1 LFGVENDADWAYE
14 IEYGETR
21 ANAKQFRGQ
30 LGGRA
35 VKHLAEIVASG
46 MLAAVF
52 LATLAWAGPRTGDAW
67 SYSSPP
73 PGGNEKNAS
82 PANFAG
88 KLPIHELNEE
98 EAILHALNRLGFGAR
113 PGLVEQ
119 IEKTGLENWI
129 QAQLHPENIGDPMV
143 DAHLAQLPA
152 LPLNAAALLDQY
164 PPQDIAAKR
173 LGMKVEDYQKH
184 LQDLAKQLGGI
195 NSLPFKD
202 PNEIVNDVMQAKMIR
217 AVYSERQLAE
227 QLSDFWFNHFNIFI
241 YKDTDRWYL
250 IPYERDA
257 IRPHVLGKF
266 RDLLEATAKS
276 PAMLFYLDNS
286 SSADPHAFDRLR
298 QHPVHARPGEKLP
311 PLGGKRGLNENY
323 GRELMELH
331 TLGVDGGY
339 KQEDVIAVARA
350 FTGWTIESPRENPVF
365 YFDER
370 IHDPDPKRVLGKN
383 IKAGGIK
390 DGEQVLGLL
399 VKNKHT
405 ARHISQQLA
414 EHFVSDDPPPALV
427 ARMAKTFE
435 KSKGDIRAVMTT
447 MIYSPEFWSRAAF
460 RAKVKTPFELVAS
473 TARALGADVDQPLQ
487 LAQWVSRI
495 GEPLYQCLT
504 PNGYS
509 DKAAAWVSTGA
520 LLNRVNF
527 AVALTSNKVRG
538 AQVDINSLVGTDV
551 GSNPQLALNRIEG
564 EFLAGQVSDSTRETL
579 EKEMTEPRILGAKL
593 DDPVTQV
600 NVNLITGLVLG
611 SPEFQKR

>member
-1 LFGVENDADWAYE
+1 MKRWAQ
-14 IEYGETR
+14 IAG
-21 ANAKQFRGQ
+21 AGLLIA
-30 LGGRA
+30 
-35 VKHLAEIVASG
+35 IS
-46 MLAAVF
+46 
-52 LATLAWAGPRTGDAW
+52 LATLAGAGPRRGGADLYTSPLAPSGGDKG
-67 SYSSPP
+67 S
-73 PGGNEKNAS
+73 GHV
-82 PANFAG
+82 NFAG
-88 KLPIHELNEE
+88 KLPIRDLNEE
-98 EAILHALNRLGFGAR
+98 EAVLHALNRLGFGPR
-113 PGLVEQ
+113 PGQVEQ
-119 IEKTGLENWI
+119 IENTGLENWI
-129 QAQLHPENIGDPMV
+129 QAQLHPETIRDPVV
-143 DAHLAQLPA
+143 DARVAQFPSLG
-152 LPLNAAALLDQY
+152 LSAAGLLDQY
-164 PPQDIAAKR
+164 PPQDVAAKR
-173 LGMKVEDYQKH
+173 LGMKVEEYQKH
-184 LQDLAKQLGGI
+184 LRDLAKQPGGM

-202 PNEIVNDVMQAKMIR
+202 ENEIINELMEAKMIR

-227 QLSDFWFNHFNIFI
+227 QLSDFWFNHFNIFV
-241 YKDTDRWYL
+241 YKDLDRWYL

-286 SSADPHAFDRLR
+286 SSADPHAFDRFKL
-298 QHPVHARPGEKLP
+298 HPVRPRPGEKLP
-311 PLGGKRGLNENY
+311 PLGPKRGLNENY

-339 KQEDVIAVARA
+339 KQEDVIEVARA
-350 FTGWTIESPRENPVF
+350 FTGWTIESARENPVF
-365 YFDER
+365 YFDSR

-383 IKAGGIK
+383 IKGGGIK
-390 DGEQVLGLL
+390 DGEQVLDLL
-399 VKNKHT
+399 VKNQHT

-414 EHFVSDDPPPALV
+414 EHFVSDEPPPALV

-435 KSKGDIRAVMTT
+435 KSKGDLRAVMTT

-473 TARALGADVDQPLQ
+473 TTRALGADVDQPLQ

-495 GEPLYQCLT
+495 GEPLFQCLP

-509 DKAAAWVSTGA
+509 DKAVTWISTGA

-551 GSNPQLALNRIEG
+551 GANPHLALERVET
-564 EFLAGQVSDSTRETL
+564 EFLSRQVSDSTRATL
-579 EKEMTEPRILGAKL
+579 EKEMIEPRVLGAKL

-600 NVNLITGLVLG
+600 NVGLITGLVLG

>member
-1 LFGVENDADWAYE
+1 L
-14 IEYGETR
+14 
-21 ANAKQFRGQ
+21 
-30 LGGRA
+30 
-35 VKHLAEIVASG
+35 S
-46 MLAAVF
+46 
-52 LATLAWAGPRTGDAW
+52 
-67 SYSSPP
+67 SSPAP
-73 PGGNEKNAS
+73 SSGNDKVVGHV
-82 PANFAG
+82 NFAG
-88 KLPIHELNEE
+88 KLPIRELNEE
-98 EAILHALNRLGFGAR
+98 EAILHALNRLGFGPR
-113 PGLVEQ
+113 PGQVEQ

-129 QAQLHPENIGDPMV
+129 QAQLHPENISDAAV
-143 DAHLAQLPA
+143 DARLAQFPA
-152 LPLNAAALLDQY
+152 LRLSAAGLIDQY
-164 PPQDIAAKR
+164 PPQDLAAKR
-173 LGMKVEDYQKH
+173 LGMKVDEYQKH
-184 LQDLAKQLGGI
+184 LQDLAKQPGGMDA
-195 NSLPFKD
+195 LPFKD
-202 PNEIVNDVMQAKMIR
+202 QNEIVNQVMEAKIIR
-217 AVYSERQLAE
+217 AVYSERQLSE
-227 QLSDFWFNHFNIFI
+227 QLFDFWFNHFNIFI
-241 YKDTDRWYL
+241 YKDMDRWYL

-286 SSADPHAFDRLR
+286 SSADPHAFDRLKL
-298 QHPVHARPGEKLP
+298 HPVHPRPGEKLP
-311 PLGGKRGLNENY
+311 PLGPKRGLNENY

-339 KQEDVIAVARA
+339 KQQDVIEVARA
-350 FTGWTIESPRENPVF
+350 FTGWTIESPRENPAF

-383 IKAGGIK
+383 IKSGGIK
-390 DGEQVLGLL
+390 DSEQVLDLL
-399 VKNKHT
+399 VQNQNT
-405 ARHISQQLA
+405 ARHISLQLA
-414 EHFVSDDPPPALV
+414 ERFVSDDPPPALV

-447 MIYSPEFWSRAAF
+447 MIYSPEFWSRTAF

-509 DKAAAWVSTGA
+509 DKAATWVSTGA

-538 AQVDINSLVGTDV
+538 AQVDINSLVGADV
-551 GSNPQLALNRIEG
+551 GADSKLALDRVEG
-564 EFLAGQVSDSTRETL
+564 EFLAGQVSDSTRVTL
-579 EKEMTEPRILGAKL
+579 EKEMTEPRILGAAL
-593 DDPVTQV
+593 DDPVKQV
-600 NVNLITGLVLG
+600 NVGLITGLVLG

>member
-1 LFGVENDADWAYE
+1 MKGW
-14 IEYGETR
+14 
-21 ANAKQFRGQ
+21 
-30 LGGRA
+30 
-35 VKHLAEIVASG
+35 AEIVGAG
-46 MLAAVF
+46 LLAAMS
-52 LATLAWAGPRTGDAW
+52 LATLAGAAPRRGSGELDSSSLPAGG
-67 SYSSPP
+67 P
-73 PGGNEKNAS
+73 PGGNDKNGGHAS
-82 PANFAG
+82 FAG
-88 KLPIHELNEE
+88 KLPIRELNEE
-98 EAILHALNRLGFGAR
+98 EAILHALNRLGFGPR
-113 PGLVEQ
+113 PGQVEQ

-129 QAQLHPENIGDPMV
+129 QAQLHPENIGDPVV
-143 DAHLAQLPA
+143 DARLAEFPTLG
-152 LPLNAAALLDQY
+152 LSAAGLLDQY
-164 PPQDIAAKR
+164 PPQDVAAKR
-173 LGMKVEDYQKH
+173 LGMKIDEYQKH
-184 LQDLAKQLGGI
+184 LQDLAKQPGGM
-195 NSLPFKD
+195 NTLPFKD
-202 PNEIVNDVMQAKMIR
+202 LNEIVNDAMEAKMIR
-217 AVYSERQLAE
+217 AVYGERQLAE

-250 IPYERDA
+250 IPYEREA
-257 IRPHVLGKF
+257 IRPHALGKF

-286 SSADPHAFDRLR
+286 SSADLHSFDRLKL
-298 QHPVHARPGEKLP
+298 HPVHPRPGEKLP
-311 PLGGKRGLNENY
+311 PLGPKRGLNENY

-339 KQEDVIAVARA
+339 KQEDVIEVARA
-350 FTGWTIESPRENPVF
+350 FTGWTIASPRENPVF

-383 IKAGGIK
+383 IKGGGIK
-390 DGEQVLGLL
+390 DGEQVLDLL
-399 VKNKHT
+399 VKNQHT
-405 ARHISQQLA
+405 ARHVSLQLA

-435 KSKGDIRAVMTT
+435 KSKGDIRAVMTA

-473 TARALGADVDQPLQ
+473 TTRALGADVDQPLQ
-487 LAQWVSRI
+487 LTQWVARI

-509 DKAAAWVSTGA
+509 DKAVAWVSTGA

-551 GSNPQLALNRIEG
+551 VANPQLALDRIEG
-564 EFLAGQVSDSTRETL
+564 EFLAGQISDSTRATL
-579 EKEMTEPRILGAKL
+579 QKEMTEPSILGAKL

-600 NVNLITGLVLG
+600 NVSLITGLVLG

>member
-1 LFGVENDADWAYE
+1 MKRW
-14 IEYGETR
+14 
-21 ANAKQFRGQ
+21 
-30 LGGRA
+30 
-35 VKHLAEIVASG
+35 AEIVGSG
-46 MLAAVF
+46 LLAGMS
-52 LATLAWAGPRTGDAW
+52 LATLAMAGPRRGGAEM
-67 SYSSPP
+67 YSPP
-73 PGGNEKNAS
+73 LPPGAS
-82 PANFAG
+82 DKSSGHADFAG
-88 KLPIHELNEE
+88 KLPIRELNEE
-98 EAILHALNRLGFGAR
+98 EAILHALNRLGFGPR
-113 PGLVEQ
+113 PGQVEQ

-129 QAQLHPENIGDPMV
+129 QAQLHPENISDPVV
-143 DAHLAQLPA
+143 DARLAQFPA
-152 LPLNAAALLDQY
+152 LGLSAAGLLDQY
-164 PPQDIAAKR
+164 PPQDVAAKR
-173 LGMKVEDYQKH
+173 LGMKVDEYQKH
-184 LQDLAKQLGGI
+184 LQDLAKQPGGM

-202 PNEIVNDVMQAKMIR
+202 PNEIVNEVMQAKMVR

-286 SSADPHAFDRLR
+286 SSADPHAFDRLKL
-298 QHPVHARPGEKLP
+298 HPVRARPGEKLP
-311 PLGGKRGLNENY
+311 PLGPRRGLNENY

-339 KQEDVIAVARA
+339 KQEDVIEVARA

-370 IHDPDPKRVLGKN
+370 IHDPDPKRVLGKK
-383 IKAGGIK
+383 IKGGGIK
-390 DGEQVLGLL
+390 DGEQVLDLL
-399 VKNKHT
+399 AKNAHT
-405 ARHISQQLA
+405 ARHISLQLA

-435 KSKGDIRAVMTT
+435 KSKGDIRAVMTA

-473 TARALGADVDQPLQ
+473 TTRALGADVDQPLQ

-504 PNGYS
+504 PNGYA

-538 AQVDINSLVGTDV
+538 AQVDINSLVGADV
-551 GSNPQLALNRIEG
+551 GANPHLALDRVES
-564 EFLAGQVSDSTRETL
+564 EFLAGQVSDSTRATL

-600 NVNLITGLVLG
+600 NVSLITGLVLG

>member
-1 LFGVENDADWAYE
+1 MKRW
-14 IEYGETR
+14 
-21 ANAKQFRGQ
+21 
-30 LGGRA
+30 
-35 VKHLAEIVASG
+35 AEIVVSAI
-46 MLAAVF
+46 LAAVS
-52 LATLAWAGPRTGDAW
+52 LATLARAGPRSGAPK
-67 SYSSPP
+67 SYPSPAS
-73 PGGNEKNAS
+73 PGGDDKES
-82 PANFAG
+82 GHANFAG
-88 KLPIHELNEE
+88 KLPIRDLNEE
-98 EAILHALNRLGFGAR
+98 EAILHALNRLGFGPR
-113 PGLVEQ
+113 PGQVEQ

-129 QAQLHPENIGDPMV
+129 QAQLRPENISDPVV
-143 DAHLAQLPA
+143 DARLTQFPA
-152 LPLNAAALLDQY
+152 LGLSVAGLLDQY

-173 LGMKVEDYQKH
+173 LGMKLEDYQKH
-184 LQDLAKQLGGI
+184 LQDLAKQPGGT
-195 NSLPFKD
+195 SALPFKGQ
-202 PNEIVNDVMQAKMIR
+202 NEIANDVVEAKIIR

-227 QLSDFWFNHFNIFI
+227 QLSDFWFNHFNVFI
-241 YKDTDRWYL
+241 YKDLDRWYL

-286 SSADPHAFDRLR
+286 SSADAHAFDRLKL
-298 QHPVHARPGEKLP
+298 HPARARPGEKLP
-311 PLGGKRGLNENY
+311 PLGPRRGLNENY

-331 TLGVDGGY
+331 TVGVDGGY
-339 KQEDVIAVARA
+339 QQEDVVEVARA
-350 FTGWTIESPRENPVF
+350 FTGWTIESPRENPTF

-370 IHDPDPKRVLGKN
+370 IHDPDPKRVLGKK
-383 IKAGGIK
+383 IKGGGIK
-390 DGEQVLGLL
+390 DAEQVLDLL
-399 VKNKHT
+399 AKNQNT
-405 ARHISQQLA
+405 ARHISLQLA
-414 EHFVSDDPPPALV
+414 ERFVSDDPPPALV
-427 ARMAKTFE
+427 ARMTKSYE

-487 LAQWVSRI
+487 LAQWISRI
-495 GEPLYQCLT
+495 GEPLYQCLP

-509 DKAAAWVSTGA
+509 DKAATWVSTGA

-538 AQVDINSLVGTDV
+538 AQVDITSLVGAEV
-551 GSNPQLALNRIEG
+551 GANPHLALDRIEG
-564 EFLAGQVSDSTRETL
+564 EFLAGQVSDSTRATL

-600 NVNLITGLVLG
+600 NVSLITGLVLG

>member
-1 LFGVENDADWAYE
+1 MKRWAE
-14 IEYGETR
+14 FVGS
-21 ANAKQFRGQ
+21 G
-30 LGGRA
+30 L
-35 VKHLAEIVASG
+35 LAWMS
-46 MLAAVF
+46 
-52 LATLAWAGPRTGDAW
+52 LATLAMAGPRRGGAEM
-67 SYSSPP
+67 YSPP
-73 PGGNEKNAS
+73 LPPGAS
-82 PANFAG
+82 AESSGHADFAG
-88 KLPIHELNEE
+88 KLPIRELNEE
-98 EAILHALNRLGFGAR
+98 EAILHALNRLGFGPR
-113 PGLVEQ
+113 PGQVEQ

-129 QAQLHPENIGDPMV
+129 QAQLNPENISDPIV
-143 DAHLAQLPA
+143 DARLAQFPA
-152 LPLNAAALLDQY
+152 LGLGAAGLLDQY
-164 PPQDIAAKR
+164 PPQDVAAKR
-173 LGMKVEDYQKH
+173 LGMRVDEYQKH
-184 LQDLAKQLGGI
+184 LQDLAKQPGGM

-202 PNEIVNDVMQAKMIR
+202 PNEIVNEVMQAKMVR
-217 AVYSERQLAE
+217 AVYSERQLSE
-227 QLSDFWFNHFNIFI
+227 QLSEFWFNHFNIFI

-276 PAMLFYLDNS
+276 PAMLYYLDNS
-286 SSADPHAFDRLR
+286 SSADPHAFDRLKL
-298 QHPVHARPGEKLP
+298 HPARARPGEKLP
-311 PLGGKRGLNENY
+311 PLGPRRGLNENY

-339 KQEDVIAVARA
+339 KQEDVVEVARA

-370 IHDPDPKRVLGKN
+370 IHDPDPKRVLGKK
-383 IKAGGIK
+383 IKGGGIK
-390 DGEQVLGLL
+390 DGEEVLDLL
-399 VKNKHT
+399 AKNAHT
-405 ARHISQQLA
+405 ARHISLQLA

-435 KSKGDIRAVMTT
+435 KSKGDIRAVMTA

-473 TARALGADVDQPLQ
+473 TTRALGADVDQPLQ

-504 PNGYS
+504 PNGYA

-538 AQVDINSLVGTDV
+538 AQVDINSLVGADV
-551 GSNPQLALNRIEG
+551 GANPHLALDRVES

-593 DDPVTQV
+593 DDPVTHV
-600 NVNLITGLVLG
+600 NVSLITGLVLG